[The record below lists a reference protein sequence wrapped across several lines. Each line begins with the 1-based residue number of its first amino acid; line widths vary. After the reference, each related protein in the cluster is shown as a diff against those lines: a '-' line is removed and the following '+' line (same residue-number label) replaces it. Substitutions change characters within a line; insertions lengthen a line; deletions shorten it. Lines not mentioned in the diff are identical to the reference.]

1 MKKPLVFLFSV
12 LLACSLAAC
21 KGQKPGALQN
31 GSKTVPVAE
40 EPIALDDVKTNAQM
54 IKYMY
59 GDRRVVK
66 RDTIVEG
73 NDTTIKIWYTPLGEV
88 DNAFVLIKSN
98 GDTTVYDGDWYGL
111 IEDGEPVIIEEMP
124 YFGDFS
130 EDTGDDGEEIVE
142 NENTIYSVVEEMPQF
157 PGGVDS
163 LMVYIQKN
171 QRCPKEMVE
180 KGLKGRVVVQF
191 VVEKD
196 GSTSNIEV
204 IKPMSSSLR
213 NYDFEFAEKVGRLV
227 DDEAVRLIKAMP
239 KWEPGR
245 MNGERVRVKYNLPI
259 LFPCKP

>member
-1 MKKPLVFLFSV
+1 MKKSLVFFFSV

-124 YFGDFS
+124 YLGDFF

-157 PGGVDS
+157 PGGMDS

-171 QRCPKEMVE
+171 QQCPKEMME
-180 KGLKGRVVVQF
+180 KGLTGRVMVQF

-196 GSTSNIEV
+196 GSTSNIKV

-213 NYDFEFAEKVGRLV
+213 DYDAEFAEKVGRLV
-227 DDEAVRLIKAMP
+227 DDEAVRLVKAMP

-245 MNGERVRVKYNLPI
+245 MNGERVRVKYYLPI

>member
-1 MKKPLVFLFSV
+1 MKQSLVFLFSV
-12 LLACSLAAC
+12 LLACSLVAC

-40 EPIALDDVKTNAQM
+40 QPIALDDVKTNAQM

-111 IEDGEPVIIEEMP
+111 IEDGEPVIIEEFP
-124 YFGDFS
+124 YLGDFF
-130 EDTGDDGEEIVE
+130 EDTGDDGED
-142 NENTIYSVVEEMPQF
+142 ENTIYSVVEEMPQF

-171 QRCPKEMVE
+171 QQCPKEMME
-180 KGLKGRVVVQF
+180 KGLTGRVVVQF

-213 NYDFEFAEKVGRLV
+213 DYDAEFAEMVGRLV
-227 DDEAVRLIKAMP
+227 DDEAVRLVKAMP

-245 MNGERVRVKYNLPI
+245 QLEERVRVRFILPI
-259 LFPCKP
+259 RFPYEPLVKN